1 MTNEFELNDEQLAA
15 VAGGSSSS
23 RININQLAANL
34 GLQNN
39 AVSGNTNVLALGG
52 GRNSST
58 AAAAEGSVNSVGNL
72 LVGINSNNA

>member
-1 MTNEFELNDEQLAA
+1 MTNEIRTERRA
-15 VAGGSSSS
+15 VGSSRWRKLQQSIS
-23 RININQLAANL
+23 LSWQPIL

-39 AVSGNTNVLALGG
+39 TVNANTNVLAIGG

-58 AAAAEGSVNSVGNL
+58 AAAAEGSVNNVGNL

>member
-15 VAGGSSSS
+15 VAGGSSS

-39 AVSGNTNVLALGG
+39 AVNANTNVLAIGG

-58 AAAAEGSVNSVGNL
+58 AAAAEGSVNNVGNL